1 MKNRVQSFL
10 LSEKFLYYLAYFL
23 IMVLII
29 YTACLICL
37 LLGEFLN
44 MDTELWIALISS
56 VGAAVSMIAAS
67 IYQIVRTVKDGKN
80 IETINKKS
88 DTINTAISDTG
99 TKIYSD
105 TQNIR
110 ESTKNLNI
118 IESHIK
124 ETKDT
129 VLPAALQIGE
139 MKDNIKALA
148 EDLATRKKLNEYV
161 SQGLNPEDTINRVS
175 AVFEKNAKLSR
186 ALEAEQQNYQLLNLE
201 YQKVI
206 EERDEL
212 KYELEHLKAELKYN
226 RTQKHNIDYQR

>member
-1 MKNRVQSFL
+1 
-10 LSEKFLYYLAYFL
+10 
-23 IMVLII
+23 
-29 YTACLICL
+29 
-37 LLGEFLN
+37 

-186 ALEAEQQNYQLLNLE
+186 ALEAEQQNCQLLNLE

-226 RTQKHNIDYQR
+226 QTQKHNIDYQR

>member
-118 IESHIK
+118 
-124 ETKDT
+124 
-129 VLPAALQIGE
+129 
-139 MKDNIKALA
+139 KALA
-148 EDLATRKKLNEYV
+148 EDLYARKKLNEYV

-175 AVFEKNAKLSR
+175 AVFERNAKLSR
-186 ALEAEQQNYQLLNLE
+186 ALEAEQQNCQLLNLE

-226 RTQKHNIDYQR
+226 QTQKHNIDYQR

>member
-29 YTACLICL
+29 YTAFFICL

-118 IESHIK
+118 MESHIK

-148 EDLATRKKLNEYV
+148 EDLAARKKLNEYV

>member
-1 MKNRVQSFL
+1 MKNRAQSFL

-23 IMVLII
+23 IMVLIV
-29 YTACLICL
+29 YTAGLICL

-44 MDTELWIALISS
+44 MNTELWIALISS

-67 IYQIVRTVKDGKN
+67 IYQIVHTVKDGKN
-80 IETINKKS
+80 IETIDKKS
-88 DTINTAISDTG
+88 DAINDTLAETG
-99 TKIYSD
+99 TKIYLD
-105 TQNIR
+105 TQNIK

-129 VLPAALQIGE
+129 VLPAALQIEE

-148 EDLATRKKLNEYV
+148 EDLAARKKLNEYI

-212 KYELEHLKAELKYN
+212 KYELEHLKTEIKQNQTQN
-226 RTQKHNIDYQR
+226 RKGYQR

>member
-88 DTINTAISDTG
+88 DTINT
-99 TKIYSD
+99 
-105 TQNIR
+105 
-110 ESTKNLNI
+110 
-118 IESHIK
+118 
-124 ETKDT
+124 
-129 VLPAALQIGE
+129 
-139 MKDNIKALA
+139 NIKALA
-148 EDLATRKKLNEYV
+148 EDLYARKKLNEYI

-226 RTQKHNIDYQR
+226 QTQKHNIDYQR

>member
-1 MKNRVQSFL
+1 MKRL
-10 LSEKFLYYLAYFL
+10 
-23 IMVLII
+23 
-29 YTACLICL
+29 T
-37 LLGEFLN
+37 
-44 MDTELWIALISS
+44 
-56 VGAAVSMIAAS
+56 
-67 IYQIVRTVKDGKN
+67 
-80 IETINKKS
+80 KKS
-88 DTINTAISDTG
+88 DTINTVISDTG
-99 TKIYSD
+99 TKIYYN
-105 TQNIR
+105 TQNIK

-148 EDLATRKKLNEYV
+148 EDLAARKKLNEYV

-212 KYELEHLKAELKYN
+212 RYELEHLKAELKYN
-226 RTQKHNIDYQR
+226 QTQKHNIDYQR